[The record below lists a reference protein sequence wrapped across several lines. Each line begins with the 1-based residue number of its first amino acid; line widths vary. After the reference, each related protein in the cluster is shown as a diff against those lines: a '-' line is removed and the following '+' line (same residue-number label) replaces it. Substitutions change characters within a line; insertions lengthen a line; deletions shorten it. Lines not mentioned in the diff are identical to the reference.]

1 MNRLPSPKTPKLLN
15 LLRWIIQPIEY
26 LDECDRRYGD
36 SFELDFGTGRPFVFL
51 SNPKAVEQIFTAPIG
66 AFDSGRGNW
75 LLRPTL
81 GDNSLLLL
89 DGEQHQRQRQLIMPS
104 FHGERMRAYGGIIRQ
119 TTDRVMQQ
127 WEVGKLF
134 SVRPFMQEI
143 SLRVIMQA
151 VFGLADSGLA
161 DSGLADSGLAEQEE
175 SAYRRPN
182 RSEQLKAALDNFLRL
197 TASRLG
203 FAIGIFPWMRAD
215 LGAWSPGSQ
224 FNRMK
229 QEIDELLY
237 AEIRERRAN
246 FDPGRSDILSMLL
259 GARDEAGQS
268 MTDEELRDELITLL
282 LAGHETTATA
292 LSWAL
297 YWIHKLPH
305 IRETV
310 MAELQALGS
319 NPDPMAIARAP
330 YLSAICSETLR
341 IYPVAII
348 TESRIAKM
356 PIEVMGRSF
365 DTEAMLAPCIYLIH
379 QREDLYPNPR
389 QFKPER
395 FLERQY
401 SPYEYLPFGGSN
413 RRCIGAAFALFEMKL
428 ALAHILTHAHLD
440 LTSDRPIKPVR
451 RGVTV
456 APKGGINLVMTERI
470 LEQAIA
476 APIG

>member
-1 MNRLPSPKTPKLLN
+1 M
-15 LLRWIIQPIEY
+15 RWIVQPIEY

-36 SFELDFGTGRPFVFL
+36 CFELDFGTGRPFVFL
-51 SNPKAVEQIFTAPIG
+51 SDPKAIEQLFTAPVG

-104 FHGERMRAYGGIIRQ
+104 FHGERMRTYAEIIRQ
-119 TTDRVMQQ
+119 ITDRVTQRWQ
-127 WEVGKLF
+127 VGKPF

-151 VFGLADSGLA
+151 VFGLAETGETA
-161 DSGLADSGLAEQEE
+161 DRLGSDHAQSDQAK
-175 SAYRRPN
+175 PD
-182 RSEQLKAALDNFLRL
+182 RSERLKAALDDFLKL

-215 LGAWSPGSQ
+215 LGAWSPGGR

-229 QEIDELLY
+229 QEIDEMLY

-246 FDPGRSDILSMLL
+246 FDPARSDILSLL
-259 GARDEAGQS
+259 LAARDETGQS

-305 IRETV
+305 VREMV

-348 TESRIAKM
+348 TESRIAKA
-356 PIEVMGRSF
+356 PIQVMGYSF
-365 DTEAMLAPCIYLIH
+365 ATEAMLVPCIYLTH

-389 QFKPER
+389 QFRPER

-428 ALAHILTHAHLD
+428 VLASILSQAHLA
-440 LTSDRPIKPVR
+440 LTNDRPIKPVR

-470 LEQAIA
+470 VEQANGAIA
-476 APIG
+476 TPIG

>member
-1 MNRLPSPKTPKLLN
+1 MN

-36 SFELDFGTGRPFVFL
+36 CFQLDFGTGSSFVFL
-51 SNPKAVEQIFTAPIG
+51 SDPKAIEQLFTAPIG

-104 FHGERMRAYGGIIRQ
+104 FHGERMRTYGEIIRQ
-119 TTDRVMQQ
+119 ITDRVTQQ
-127 WEVGKLF
+127 WQVGKPF

-151 VFGLADSGLA
+151 VFGLAES
-161 DSGLADSGLAEQEE
+161 EQGEP
-175 SAYRRPN
+175 AYRRPD
-182 RSEQLKAALDNFLRL
+182 RSEQLKATLDDFLKL

-215 LGAWSPGSQ
+215 LGAWSPGGR

-229 QEIDELLY
+229 QAIDEMLY

-246 FDPGRSDILSMLL
+246 FDPARSDILSMLL
-259 GARDEAGQS
+259 AARDETGQS

-305 IRETV
+305 VRETV

-330 YLSAICSETLR
+330 YLSAICAETLR

-348 TESRIAKM
+348 TEARITKAPM
-356 PIEVMGRSF
+356 QVMGYSF
-365 DTEAMLAPCIYLIH
+365 EAEAMLVPCIYLTH
-379 QREDLYPNPR
+379 QREELYPNPR
-389 QFKPER
+389 QFRPER

-428 ALAHILTHAHLD
+428 ALASILSHAHLE
-440 LTSDRPIKPVR
+440 LTNDRPVKPIR

-456 APKGGINLVMTERI
+456 APKGGINLVMTERT
-470 LEQAIA
+470 LEPSSGAIA
-476 APIG
+476 TPIG

>member
-15 LLRWIIQPIEY
+15 LIRWIVQPIEY

-51 SNPKAVEQIFTAPIG
+51 SDPKAVEQIFNTPIG
-66 AFDSGRGNW
+66 TFDSGRGNW

-104 FHGERMRAYGGIIRQ
+104 FHGERMRTYGGIICQ
-119 TTDRVMQQ
+119 ITDRVTQQ
-127 WEVGKLF
+127 WEVGKPF

-151 VFGLADSGLA
+151 VFGLADGATDQA
-161 DSGLADSGLAEQEE
+161 DSPQPDRAE
-175 SAYRRPN
+175 R
-182 RSEQLKAALDNFLRL
+182 LKSTLDDFLKL

-215 LGAWSPGSQ
+215 LGAWSPGGR

-237 AEIRERRAN
+237 TEIRDRRAN

-259 GARDEAGQS
+259 GARDEAGQP

-310 MAELQALGS
+310 MTELQALGN

-348 TESRIAKM
+348 TEARIAKM

-365 DTEAMLAPCIYLIH
+365 DTEAMLVPCIYLIH

-428 ALAHILTHAHLD
+428 ALAHILTHAHLA

>member
-1 MNRLPSPKTPKLLN
+1 MNRPPSPRTPTLLN

-26 LDECDRRYGD
+26 LDECDRRFGD
-36 SFELDFGTGRPFVFL
+36 WFQLDFGTGSSFVFL
-51 SNPKAVEQIFTAPIG
+51 SDPKAIEQLFTAPIG

-104 FHGERMRAYGGIIRQ
+104 FHGERMRTYGAIIRQ
-119 TTDRVMQQ
+119 ITDRVTQQ
-127 WEVGKLF
+127 WQVGKPF

-151 VFGLADSGLA
+151 VFGLAE
-161 DSGLADSGLAEQEE
+161 SGLAEQVET
-175 SAYRRPN
+175 ADRQPD
-182 RSEQLKAALDNFLRL
+182 RSERLKATLDDFLKL

-215 LGAWSPGSQ
+215 LGAWSPGGR

-229 QEIDELLY
+229 QAIDDMLY

-246 FDPGRSDILSMLL
+246 FDPARSDILSLL
-259 GARDEAGQS
+259 LAARDEAGQS
-268 MTDEELRDELITLL
+268 MSDEELRDELITLL

-292 LSWAL
+292 MSWAL

-319 NPDPMAIARAP
+319 NPDPMALARAP

-348 TESRIAKM
+348 TEARITKAPM
-356 PIEVMGRSF
+356 QVMGYSF
-365 DTEAMLAPCIYLIH
+365 DTEAMLVPCIYLTH
-379 QREDLYPNPR
+379 QREELYPNPR
-389 QFKPER
+389 QFRPER

-428 ALAHILTHAHLD
+428 ALASILSHAHLE
-440 LTSDRPIKPVR
+440 LTNDRPVKPIR

-456 APKGGINLVMTERI
+456 APQGGINLVMTERV
-470 LEQAIA
+470 LEPSNGAIA
-476 APIG
+476 TPIG

>member
-15 LLRWIIQPIEY
+15 LLRWIVQPIEY

-36 SFELDFGTGRPFVFL
+36 SFELDFGTGHPFVFL
-51 SNPKAVEQIFTAPIG
+51 SDPKAVEQIFTAPIG

-104 FHGERMRAYGGIIRQ
+104 FHGERMRTYGNIIRQ

-127 WEVGKLF
+127 WEVGKPF

-151 VFGLADSGLA
+151 VFGLADSGSDA
-161 DSGLADSGLAEQEE
+161 QTE
-175 SAYRRPN
+175 SPQPD
-182 RSEQLKAALDNFLRL
+182 RSERLKTTLDDFLKL

-215 LGAWSPGSQ
+215 LGAWSPGGR

-229 QEIDELLY
+229 QEIDEMLY
-237 AEIRERRAN
+237 AEIRDRRAN
-246 FDPGRSDILSMLL
+246 FDPTRSDILSMLL

-310 MAELQALGS
+310 MAELQALGN

-348 TESRIAKM
+348 TEARIAKM

-365 DTEAMLAPCIYLIH
+365 DTEAMLVPCIYLIH
-379 QREDLYPNPR
+379 QREGLYPNPR

-428 ALAHILTHAHLD
+428 ALADILSHSHLA
-440 LTSDRPIKPVR
+440 LTNDRPIKPVR

-470 LEQAIA
+470 LEQANGAIA